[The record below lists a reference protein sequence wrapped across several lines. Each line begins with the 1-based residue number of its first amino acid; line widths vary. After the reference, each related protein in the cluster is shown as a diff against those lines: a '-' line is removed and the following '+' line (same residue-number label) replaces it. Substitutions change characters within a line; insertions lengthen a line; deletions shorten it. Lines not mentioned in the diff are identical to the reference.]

1 LTARTSA
8 DGAIAGPDAI
18 PDAWR
23 SALGSRAMLDAEHL
37 AERLADLARTKV
49 ADREARARTIPGL
62 VDA

>member
-1 LTARTSA
+1 V
-8 DGAIAGPDAI
+8 
-18 PDAWR
+18 
-23 SALGSRAMLDAEHL
+23 LDAEHL